1 MAAVVGSGWFGPSIG
16 TGGSGGGGNGSY
28 NANGNP
34 GTANTGG
41 GGGGSGGVNPRIGGT
56 GGSGIVLIRYPIGL
70 GSGKCSGGTQTND
83 GTYYIHTFTGSGTF
97 TVN

>member
-1 MAAVVGSGWFGPSIG
+1 
-16 TGGSGGGGNGSY
+16 
-28 NANGNP
+28 
-34 GTANTGG
+34 
-41 GGGGSGGVNPRIGGT
+41 
-56 GGSGIVLIRYPIGL
+56 VLVRYPIGL